1 VLQVRGAFGRNLVTA
16 RERVAMSMVPER
28 EREAEHVPETL
39 HVLVPPRIRE
49 FATRSLALARKSRA
63 IAMTTRSD
71 VSLFA
76 NALNRAN

>member
-1 VLQVRGAFGRNLVTA
+1 MTA

-28 EREAEHVPETL
+28 GQEAEHVPETL
-39 HVLVPPRIRE
+39 HVLVPPRILA

-63 IAMTTRSD
+63 IAMITRSD
-71 VSLFA
+71 VSLSV